1 MNQQQGT
8 WVRQGTWGSIIIRLV
23 AVFLYGGLTY
33 VTWGRVYWIPT
44 IGFGSLLLLQLIRIP
59 MDFSPSLSQIEPISP
74 FATQEELK
82 EWNKRGNH
90 RMLRR
95 QQHQQQ

>member
-1 MNQQQGT
+1 MNQQQDGSKP
-8 WVRQGTWGSIIIRLV
+8 GTWGSIRDSLV
-23 AVFLYGGLTY
+23 ASFFYGGLTY
-33 VTWGRVYWIPT
+33 VTWGRLYWIPT

-74 FATQEELK
+74 FATREELK
-82 EWNKRGNH
+82 EWNKRENH
-90 RMLRR
+90 RRRR

>member
-33 VTWGRVYWIPT
+33 VTWGRLYWIPT
-44 IGFGSLLLLQLIRIP
+44 IVFGFFLLLQLICIP
-59 MDFSPSLSQIEPISP
+59 IEFFPQSQPS
-74 FATQEELK
+74 
-82 EWNKRGNH
+82 
-90 RMLRR
+90 
-95 QQHQQQ
+95 